1 MANYTTV
8 QYRNGNIST
17 YYIVGELKATD
28 ISAIYDVMSADIGTD
43 VSCIGENA
51 FANSHI
57 AHVIIPDSVV
67 EIKTDAFANCLS
79 LGMYANDISL
89 PSSLT
94 SIGEGAFT
102 YTHLKSITIPSSVV
116 NIGWYAFAYCH

>member
-8 QYRNGNIST
+8 QYRNGDIST

-51 FANSHI
+51 FEGSYI
-57 AHVIIPDSVV
+57 AHVTIPDSVV
-67 EIKTDAFANCLS
+67 EIKTNAFANCLN
-79 LGMYANDISL
+79 LGMHANGISL

-94 SIGEGAFT
+94 SIGEGAFS
-102 YTHLKSITIPSSVV
+102 YTPLESITIPSAVV
-116 NIGWYAFAYCH
+116 NVGWYAFAYCY